1 MTLEAPTIRQLIEA
15 IEEGIVDLNQAN
27 TLTQEPTL
35 YAAEKNTWAFVSNGQ
50 QDPRVAKFKAMGF
63 EGFALA
69 NERYL
74 ALKHGSGAEAAATYA
89 QDCAKLMCAAASI
102 VKWKRPAGATDDSY
116 LDKVAQLP

>member
-1 MTLEAPTIRQLIEA
+1 MSLEAPTIRQLIEA

-27 TLTQEPTL
+27 TLTEEPTV
-35 YAAEKNTWAFVSNGQ
+35 YAMEKNTWAFVNGDK
-50 QDPRVAKFKAMGF
+50 DPRVAKFKAMGF

-69 NERYL
+69 HERYL
-74 ALKHGSGAEAAATYA
+74 TLGGGSGAEAAAAYA

-116 LDKVAQLP
+116 LDKIAQLP